1 MVLEEGLTSVARS
14 AFRGCTDLARVE
26 FPQSLTSV
34 YYYAFADSGL
44 TEAILP
50 DSVTRLWPGAF
61 ENCVS
66 LERVEFPSE
75 LQDIAEAVFL
85 GGVSLTEADLSAVL
99 LSAGSPT
106 RLLKTVRPFRR
117 SCYLKIWIRWGTG
130 LSGTARC

>member
-75 LQDIAEAVFL
+75 AFRI
-85 GGVSLTEADLSAVL
+85 SRRRYSSAASV
-99 LSAGSPT
+99 
-106 RLLKTVRPFRR
+106 
-117 SCYLKIWIRWGTG
+117 
-130 LSGTARC
+130 